1 MLILLET
8 VSFIQKT
15 AAIHAKNALSRFIIL
30 KITIQR
36 VTEIAVFIF
45 LSPILGG
52 LGVFIIL
59 TPFKNLYDYSMN
71 KLKLKN
77 YNSYKYISIEYNK
90 NKAYNGINLI
100 KIFI

>member
-45 LSPILGG
+45 LSPILGSS
-52 LGVFIIL
+52 GVLIIL
-59 TPFKNLYDYSMN
+59 TPFKIYM
-71 KLKLKN
+71 
-77 YNSYKYISIEYNK
+77 IIVEYP
-90 NKAYNGINLI
+90 
-100 KIFI
+100 